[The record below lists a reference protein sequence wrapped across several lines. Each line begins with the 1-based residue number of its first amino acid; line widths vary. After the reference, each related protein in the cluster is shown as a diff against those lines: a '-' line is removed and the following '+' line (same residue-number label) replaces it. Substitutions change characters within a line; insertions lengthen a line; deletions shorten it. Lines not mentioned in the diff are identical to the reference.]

1 MKKLTLSLLAAIF
14 MLGSWSTASAQKTF
28 SGTISYEMKMS
39 GNAEVEK
46 AMEMFQITM
55 DLSFLGEKSKT
66 TMNMAGMMDMNSVFD
81 TKEQEG
87 VILMS
92 MMGKNIAVEMGEE
105 DMKKY
110 QEQQRKNQAPPK
122 ITYMKKKTKK
132 IAGYKC
138 YRAEAEMDGADA
150 PVVMYIA
157 EDIQPK
163 GTSQWQMQYP
173 DLVGFPLMIELQKEG
188 MTITFSAQ
196 DVDKSKPDTDEFD
209 MTIPDGYQKMTMEE
223 LEQMQGGGGG
233 GLFGM

>member
-1 MKKLTLSLLAAIF
+1 MKKLTFSILAAIF
-14 MLGSWSTASAQKTF
+14 MLGTWSNASAQKTF
-28 SGTISYEMKMS
+28 SGTISYDMQMS
-39 GNAEVEK
+39 GNEEIEQ
-46 AMEMFQITM
+46 AMSMFQITM
-55 DLSFLGEKSKT
+55 DLSFLGEKSATK
-66 TMNMAGMMDMNSVFD
+66 MNMAGMMDMNSVFD
-81 TKEQEG
+81 TKKQEG

-92 MMGKNIAVEMGEE
+92 MMGKNIAVEMDED

-110 QEQQRKNQAPPK
+110 QDQQRKNQAPPK
-122 ITYMKKKTKK
+122 IKYMKKKTKK

-138 YRAEAEMDGADA
+138 YRAEAEMEGADA

-188 MTITFSAQ
+188 MTVTFSAQ
-196 DVDKSKPDTDEFD
+196 DVDKSKPDASVFD

-223 LEQMQGGGGG
+223 LEQMQGAGSG